1 MEEKKFD
8 LNSLIGFVLLGAI
21 MIYYF
26 YTNQPTPE
34 EIAKQKTEQLQD
46 SIQNAQQI
54 SNQKNNE
61 IQSDKSNVT
70 KTSDSLAF
78 AQTQNRLGAFAYSAS
93 LPSAKDNETILEN
106 EFVVIKVSN
115 LGGQITEVLLKK
127 YVTYNKLPLYLIK
140 DQNASFNISFATQ
153 DNRNLQTKD
162 LFFEP
167 TLTMNGD
174 NQVLS
179 MKLKVASDRYLEYR
193 YELKPDDYML
203 DFAIRSQGM
212 NSAINTSQNINLDWK
227 LKSFRTEKSVKYE
240 NQYTDLR
247 YLQNEEFDYM
257 NAMSDEDEE
266 DVDMLNW
273 VAFKQQFFTSVLLTD
288 EPFEK
293 AILIS
298 KNLVK
303 DEYIDTVY
311 TKQYAASIPLQ
322 AKNGELNY
330 NMNMYYGPVDYNILS
345 KYDGKQLDRIVSL
358 GWGIFRWINKYVF
371 IPVFSFLSSFIGNFG
386 IVIILLTLV
395 VRIIMSPV
403 VYKSYLS
410 SAKMKVLRPE
420 MQEINDK
427 LKGKENAMKRQ
438 QETMALQRKA
448 GVNPL
453 SGCIPA
459 LIQMPVFFALF
470 RFFPA
475 NIDIRQKGFLWADD
489 LSAYDEVLKLPF
501 KIPFYGD
508 HISLFPILASV
519 AIFFYMQMTQSQQ
532 MNMQQ
537 PQQEGMPDMQKM
549 MKMMMWFSPIMMM
562 FFFNSFA
569 SSLSLYYFVSNL
581 LTLAIMLVIKH
592 FIIDEDKIHAQIQ
605 ENKKRPEKKKSAF
618 RQRLDGAMKQA
629 QEQQEHQ
636 KKQKKGKRR

>member
-21 MIYYF
+21 MIWYF
-26 YTNQPTPE
+26 YNNQPTPE
-34 EIAKQKTEQLQD
+34 QIANQKAQQVQD
-46 SIQNAQQI
+46 SINRLSPAVNVNDAI
-54 SNQKNNE
+54 VESPE
-61 IQSDKSNVT
+61 QSSVSET
-70 KTSDSLAF
+70 DSLAY

-93 LPSAKDNETILEN
+93 LPSARDNETVLEN
-106 EFVVIKVSN
+106 ELVVIKVSN
-115 LGGQITEVLLKK
+115 KGGQITEVLLKNYK
-127 YVTYNKLPLYLIK
+127 TYDKLPLYIIK
-140 DQNASFNISFATQ
+140 DQNASFNLSFATQ

-167 TLTMNGD
+167 SLTNNGN

-179 MKLKVASDRYLEYR
+179 MKLKVAADKYLEYR

-203 DFAIRSQGM
+203 DFAIKSQGM
-212 NSAINTSQNINLDWK
+212 ESAINTSQNINLDWH

-247 YLQNEEFDYM
+247 YLVNGEFEYM

-266 DVDMLNW
+266 DVSGLNW
-273 VAFKQQFFTSVLLTD
+273 VSFKQQFFASVLLAED
-288 EPFEK
+288 KFESAK
-293 AILIS
+293 LVS

-303 DEYIDTVY
+303 DEDIDTVY
-311 TKQYAASIPLQ
+311 TKQYAAYIPLE

-330 NMNMYYGPVDYNILS
+330 NMNMYYGPVDYAILS
-345 KYDGKQLDRIVSL
+345 KYEGKQLDRIVSL

-371 IPVFSFLSSFIGNFG
+371 IPVFAFLSSFIGNFG
-386 IVIILLTLV
+386 IVIILMTIV

-475 NIDIRQKGFLWADD
+475 NIDIRQNGFLWADD
-489 LSAYDEVLKLPF
+489 LSAYDEVLSLPF

-508 HISLFPILASV
+508 HVSLFPILASV

-537 PQQEGMPDMQKM
+537 PAQEGMPDMQKM

-562 FFFNSFA
+562 FFFNSYA

-581 LTLAIMLVIKH
+581 LTIVIMLVIKH

-618 RQRLDGAMKQA
+618 RQKLDDAMKQA
-629 QEQQEHQ
+629 QQQQEVQ
-636 KKQKKGKRR
+636 KKRKK

>member
-21 MIYYF
+21 MLWYF

-34 EIAKQKTEQLQD
+34 ELAKQRTEQIQD
-46 SIQNAQQI
+46 SIQKVQEI
-54 SNQKNNE
+54 VNQNNNLGNS
-61 IQSDKSNVT
+61 INNIIVNQA
-70 KTSDSLAF
+70 DSLAF
-78 AQTQNRLGAFAYSAS
+78 SDAQNRLGIFAYSAS
-93 LPSAKDNETILEN
+93 LPSAKQHETILEN
-106 EFVVIKVSN
+106 ELVRIKISN
-115 LGGQITEVLLKK
+115 KGGQITEVLMKK
-127 YVTYNKLPLYLIK
+127 YDTYNKLPLYIIK
-140 DQNASFNISFATQ
+140 DNNASFNLSFATQ

-167 TLTMNGD
+167 TLSHNGD
-174 NQVLS
+174 NQTLS
-179 MKLKVASDRYLEYR
+179 MKLKVATDQYLEFR

-203 DFAIRSQGM
+203 DFAIRTQGM
-212 NSAINTSQNINLDWK
+212 SNAINTSQNINLDWK
-227 LKSFRTEKSVKYE
+227 LKTFRTEKSVKYE
-240 NQYTDLR
+240 NQYTDIR
-247 YLQNEEFDYM
+247 YIHNDGEFEYM
-257 NAMSDEDEE
+257 NAMSDEDEDDAE
-266 DVDMLNW
+266 NVNW
-273 VAFKQQFFTSVLLTD
+273 LAFKQQFFTSVLLTD
-288 EPFEK
+288 TPFEK
-293 AILIS
+293 VKLIS
-298 KNLVK
+298 KNLVQ
-303 DEYIDTVY
+303 DEFIDTVF
-311 TKQYAASIPLQ
+311 TKQYHASIPLQ
-322 AKNGELNY
+322 AKNGELDY
-330 NMNMYYGPVDYNILS
+330 NMNMYYGPVDYKVLS
-345 KYDGKQLDRIVSL
+345 KYEGKNLDRIVSL
-358 GWGIFRWINKYVF
+358 GWGIFRWINKFVF
-371 IPVFSFLSSFIGNFG
+371 VPIFGFLSSYIGNFG

-427 LKGKENAMKRQ
+427 YKGKENAMKRQ

-501 KIPFYGD
+501 NIPFYGD
-508 HISLFPILASV
+508 HVSLFPILASI

-537 PQQEGMPDMQKM
+537 PVQEGMPDMQKM
-549 MKMMMWFSPIMMM
+549 MKMMLYLSPLMMM
-562 FFFNSFA
+562 VFFNTFA

-581 LTLAIMLVIKH
+581 LTLGIMLVIKH
-592 FIIDEDKIHAQIQ
+592 YILDEDKIHAQIQ
-605 ENKKRPEKKKSAF
+605 ENKKRPPKKKSAF
-618 RQRLDGAMKQA
+618 RERLDTAMKQA
-629 QEQQEHQ
+629 QVQQAQQ
-636 KKQKKGKRR
+636 KKKGKRK

>member
-34 EIAKQKTEQLQD
+34 QLEQQRAEQVQD
-46 SIQNAQQI
+46 SIEKSSPVSQPENAAFDQQI
-54 SNQKNNE
+54 KQAPVNP
-61 IQSDKSNVT
+61 
-70 KTSDSLAF
+70 SDSIAY
-78 AQTQNRLGAFAYSAS
+78 AQSQNRLGAFAYSAG
-93 LPSAKDNETILEN
+93 LPSATDQETVIEN
-106 EFVVIKVSN
+106 ELVKITISN
-115 LGGQITEVLLKK
+115 KGGQITEVLLKNFK
-127 YVTYNKLPLYLIK
+127 TYNMLPLYVIK
-140 DQNASFNISFATQ
+140 DQNASLNLSFATQ

-162 LFFEP
+162 LYFEP
-167 TLTMNGD
+167 TFSNNGD

-179 MKLKVASDRYLEYR
+179 MKLKVSRDNYLEYR

-203 DFAIRSQGM
+203 DFAIRTQGM
-212 NSAINTSQNINLDWK
+212 ESAINTSQAINLDWQ

-247 YLQNEEFDYM
+247 YLENGSFEYM
-257 NAMSDEDEE
+257 NAMSDEDQE
-266 DVDMLNW
+266 DVKNVNW
-273 VAFKQQFFTSVLLTD
+273 VAFKQQFFASILLAED
-288 EPFEK
+288 KFESAK
-293 AILIS
+293 LTS
-298 KNLVK
+298 KNLVQ
-303 DEYIDTVY
+303 DEDIDTVY
-311 TKQYAASIPLQ
+311 TKKYEALIPLQ
-322 AKNGELNY
+322 AKNGELAY
-330 NMNMYYGPVDYNILS
+330 NMNMYYGPVDYDVLS
-345 KYDGKQLDRIVSL
+345 KYEGKQLDRVVSL

-371 IPVFSFLSSFIGNFG
+371 IPVFSVLSSFIGSFG
-386 IVIILLTLV
+386 IVIILMTIV

-420 MQEINDK
+420 MQEINEK
-427 LKGKENAMKRQ
+427 YKGKENAMKRQ
-438 QETMALQRKA
+438 QETMAIQRKA

-475 NIDIRQKGFLWADD
+475 NIDIRQHGFLWADD
-489 LSAYDEVLKLPF
+489 LSAYDEVLQLPF

-508 HISLFPILASV
+508 HVSLFPILASI

-562 FFFNSFA
+562 FFFNTYA

-581 LTLAIMLVIKH
+581 LTIAIMLVIKH
-592 FIIDEDKIHAQIQ
+592 FILNEDKIHAQIQ

-618 RQRLDGAMKQA
+618 RQRLDDAMKQA
-629 QEQQEHQ
+629 QEQQAQQ
-636 KKQKKGKRR
+636 KKRK